1 MIKWTTLLQNRIKY
15 PQIFLVQIF
24 YSRRNKNIE
33 DPWWELFMW
42 AVVCNLPD
50 MAHFLWLLGEDQMAK
65 SLIAAKAFEVLAEDD
80 ASYDEEVT
88 QSFIRSAT

>member
-1 MIKWTTLLQNRIKY
+1 
-15 PQIFLVQIF
+15 
-24 YSRRNKNIE
+24 
-33 DPWWELFMW
+33 
-42 AVVCNLPD
+42 

>member
-1 MIKWTTLLQNRIKY
+1 
-15 PQIFLVQIF
+15 
-24 YSRRNKNIE
+24 
-33 DPWWELFMW
+33 MW